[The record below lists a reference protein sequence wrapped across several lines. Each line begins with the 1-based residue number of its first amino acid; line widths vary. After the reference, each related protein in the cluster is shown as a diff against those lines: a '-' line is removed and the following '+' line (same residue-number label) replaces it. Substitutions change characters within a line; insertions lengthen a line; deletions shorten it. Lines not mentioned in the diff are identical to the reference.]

1 MKKIMGLLAAVGTI
15 TCLTG
20 TAMAADAAKITD
32 VNVEVTSKA
41 HIPAAINQRMEKS
54 IKNIGQ
60 ELLLEK
66 DVDDIRENS
75 ANYEK
80 IIQEVFDKVLVGY
93 SVDKVSLTT
102 DNSTDIS
109 VELQPWYD
117 SIKTVQVDLTV
128 EGMAPLLEQMV
139 RKDMTGIEQVF
150 SDTLIGLPVGAIDW
164 SNGVLKQNVNDFM
177 TQNIPEFRADF
188 DIVEVAENSKVKIT
202 VYPLLPVVRTMEL
215 RMRSDTVPNF
225 TLLTQRRK
233 LQDEANKLIGLPVAF
248 VERHKTELE
257 TNLSDTMDN
266 TKGFRFLGMKTKSTL
281 EINEKMSLMSR
292 SNTPKLRVRG
302 ESWKDIGHRHYGNKH
317 SSRWRGHLGWMPTSR
332 EELFV
337 DGDLYPFAGEWGIN
351 LHGGYMYN
359 IIGGLW
365 AGMKYDFRNAK
376 PETEMKYVFD
386 KRWSVRHEYRAY
398 DNQWEVGVRYK
409 LHDYLGV
416 EVVRDKDGGWLRIIS
431 TI

>member
-1 MKKIMGLLAAVGTI
+1 MKKITSLLAAI
-15 TCLTG
+15 EAIIYLTG
-20 TAMAADAAKITD
+20 TAVAADMGKVKD
-32 VNVEVTSKA
+32 VSVSVTSETR
-41 HIPAAINQRMEKS
+41 IPSAINQRMEKS
-54 IKNIGQ
+54 IKSIGQ

-66 DVDDIRENS
+66 DVNDIRENTG
-75 ANYEK
+75 NYEK

-93 SVDKVSLTT
+93 SVDKVNLVT
-102 DNSTDIS
+102 DKSTHIS
-109 VELQPWYD
+109 VELQPWHD
-117 SIKTVQVDLTV
+117 EIKEVQVELIV

-150 SDTLIGLPVGAIDW
+150 SDTLTGLPVGAIDW
-164 SNGVLKQNVNDFM
+164 SNGVLKQNVNAFM
-177 TQNIPEFRADF
+177 EDKLPEFRADF
-188 DIVEVAENSKVKIT
+188 DIVEVAENSKVKLT

-248 VERHKTELE
+248 VNRHKTELE

-266 TKGFRFLGMKTKSTL
+266 TKGFRFFGMKTESTL

-332 EELFV
+332 EELFIE
-337 DGDLYPFAGEWGIN
+337 GDLYPFAGEWGIN

-359 IIGGLW
+359 IDGGLW
-365 AGMKYDFRNAK
+365 AGVKYDFRNAK
-376 PETEMKYVFD
+376 PETEIKYVFD
-386 KRWSVRHEYRAY
+386 KRWSVRHEYRKY
-398 DNQWEVGVRYK
+398 DNQWEAGVRYK
-409 LHDYLGV
+409 LHDYMAL
-416 EVVRDKDGGWLRIIS
+416 EAVRDKDGGWLRIIG